1 SQSHPLIQ
9 PFQLARAQPPGVRRA
24 AASSVDA
31 RAAAASSSVD
41 ARGRERL
48 GPGSDGA
55 GRRGGR
61 RWRQRWAAGRAE
73 AAKSVAGEREG
84 PGGDGAGRRGG
95 WRRRRRA
102 ARAATPPPPSSP
114 SLSHDGY
121 HPSSAPTTGG
131 SPPQAGDADLVVR
144 DDHGAAG
151 ELRAARRRQQLDGVA
166 LPVPHTSVASAPSPP
181 GHFLTT
187 GSRHWIPSPTEISP
201 SDPATDLLK
210 WWWWRG

>member
-1 SQSHPLIQ
+1 MAPAL
-9 PFQLARAQPPGVRRA
+9 GGG
-24 AASSVDA
+24 SSGGGEI
-31 RAAAASSSVD
+31 
-41 ARGRERL
+41 RGRRKG
-48 GPGSDGA
+48 GPG
-55 GRRGGR
+55 
-61 RWRQRWAAGRAE
+61 
-73 AAKSVAGEREG
+73 
-84 PGGDGAGRRGG
+84 RGG

-201 SDPATDLLK
+201 SDPAIDLLK
-210 WWWWRG
+210 WWWWRGGGGWIGARRLEEADGDVALRRGSTHRLFFNCFRCPSIYLSELIRRGTC